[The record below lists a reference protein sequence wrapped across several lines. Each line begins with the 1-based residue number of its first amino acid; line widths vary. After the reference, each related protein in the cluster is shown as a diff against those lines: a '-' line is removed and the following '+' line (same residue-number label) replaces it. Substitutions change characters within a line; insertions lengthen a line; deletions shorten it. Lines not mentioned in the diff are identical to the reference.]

1 MKTMNKKRPPIFW
14 VFIIAMVLLT
24 LLRYS
29 GSLFGVSTYGETAIV
44 VVGAVV
50 VVGLLFWGYK
60 KFFDE

>member
-1 MKTMNKKRPPIFW
+1 MNKKRPPIFW

-24 LLRYS
+24 FLRYS

-44 VVGAVV
+44 VVGVV
-50 VVGLLFWGYK
+50 VVIGLLFWGYK

>member
-24 LLRYS
+24 LLRYG

-50 VVGLLFWGYK
+50 VIGLLFWGYK

>member
-1 MKTMNKKRPPIFW
+1 MNKKRPPIFW

-44 VVGAVV
+44 VVGVV
-50 VVGLLFWGYK
+50 VVIGLLFRGYK

>member
-1 MKTMNKKRPPIFW
+1 MNKKRPPIFW

-44 VVGAVV
+44 VVGVV
-50 VVGLLFWGYK
+50 VVIGLLFWVYK

>member
-1 MKTMNKKRPPIFW
+1 MNKKRPPIFW
-14 VFIIAMVLLT
+14 VFIIATVLLT

-44 VVGAVV
+44 VVGVV
-50 VVGLLFWGYK
+50 VVIGLLFWGYK